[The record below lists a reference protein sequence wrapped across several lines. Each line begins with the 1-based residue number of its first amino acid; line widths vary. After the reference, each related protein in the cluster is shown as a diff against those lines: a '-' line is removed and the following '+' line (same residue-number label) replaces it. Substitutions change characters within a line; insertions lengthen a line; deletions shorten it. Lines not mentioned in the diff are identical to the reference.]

1 MKASSFKRSIKCI
14 LIHSVIIY
22 LRNWNSDTNNTI
34 TIYLNTDNKIVIVIK
49 KLFNNT
55 DGYNF
60 KAVAYIVENNDT
72 NSSIKVKLGK
82 FYSEESLS

>member
-49 KLFNNT
+49 KLFN
-55 DGYNF
+55 DKDRYNF

-82 FYSEESLS
+82 FYIEESLS